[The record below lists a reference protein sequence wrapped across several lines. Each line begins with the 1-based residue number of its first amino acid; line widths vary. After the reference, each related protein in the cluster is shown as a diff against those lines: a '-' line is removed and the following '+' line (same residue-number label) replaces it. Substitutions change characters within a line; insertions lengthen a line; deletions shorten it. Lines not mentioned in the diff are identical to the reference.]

1 MRSFPVCMVN
11 TTVISLKGMYLM
23 KKFTI
28 IFVIVLLTI
37 CILTSCS
44 NDVPAEETADEL
56 SSVLADSN
64 INNADKTEII
74 SKMTTDEINR
84 AEKYKELIKE
94 EYKEREKES
103 VGYEHFS
110 FDSAYQTLDE
120 YCEYL
125 ENEFNN
131 NIEFFNDFA
140 TVKYQGGTYS
150 GIWLSEKQYECAK
163 DYADKM
169 QALYED
175 LS

>member
-1 MRSFPVCMVN
+1 
-11 TTVISLKGMYLM
+11 M

-44 NDVPAEETADEL
+44 NDVPTKATEDEL
-56 SSVLADSN
+56 SSVLADTN
-64 INNADKTEII
+64 ISNADKTEII
-74 SKMTTDEINR
+74 SKMADDEIAR
-84 AEKYKELIKE
+84 AEKYKKLIEAKYNE
-94 EYKEREKES
+94 RENATEYK
-103 VGYEHFS
+103 HFS

-131 NIEFFNDFA
+131 NIEFFNNFA
-140 TVKYQGGTYS
+140 TVKYQS
-150 GIWLSEKQYECAK
+150 GSYASIWLSEKEYECAK
-163 DYADKM
+163 NYADKM
-169 QALYED
+169 QVLYKD

>member
-1 MRSFPVCMVN
+1 MSDIN
-11 TTVISLKGMYLM
+11 IS
-23 KKFTI
+23 
-28 IFVIVLLTI
+28 
-37 CILTSCS
+37 
-44 NDVPAEETADEL
+44 
-56 SSVLADSN
+56 
-64 INNADKTEII
+64 NADKTEII
-74 SKMTTDEINR
+74 LKMADDEMNR

-94 EYKEREKES
+94 EYKERENEA

-131 NIEFFNDFA
+131 NIEFFNNFA

-150 GIWLSEKQYECAK
+150 GIWLSEKEYECSK
-163 DYADKM
+163 NYADKM
-169 QALYED
+169 QSLYEE